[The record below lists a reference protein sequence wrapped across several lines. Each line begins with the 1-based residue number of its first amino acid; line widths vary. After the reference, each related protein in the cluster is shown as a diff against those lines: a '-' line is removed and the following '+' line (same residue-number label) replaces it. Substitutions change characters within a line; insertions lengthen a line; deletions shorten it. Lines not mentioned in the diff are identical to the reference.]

1 MSRGIFTAVILSLSI
16 FTQVESGID
25 LGVKSAMAQS
35 GAVRSIRVEGNRRV
49 EPETVKSYMQIA
61 VGDRY
66 SPGKVDDSL
75 KSLFRTG
82 LFADVK
88 IRRQG
93 STVIVKVVENPIIN
107 VVAFEGNKEVED
119 ATLKTEVQLKP
130 REIYTRAR
138 VQSDVQR
145 ILDVYQRQGLYSAS
159 VQPKII
165 KLKHNR
171 VDLVYEITEGHSTKV
186 RSINFIGNRAFSD
199 SQLRDVITT
208 TETAWFRFLS
218 STNVYD
224 PDRLNLDRELV
235 RAFYLKNGY
244 ADMRVVSATAEL
256 DRDGKHFFMTFVVDE
271 GEKYKFG
278 DVTISSSLDSVK
290 PEALKSALL
299 TETDHTYNASQIEK
313 SVEAVTLEVSN
324 SGYAFARVR
333 PKIHRDPVEKKISVH
348 YNVEQGPRVYIERI
362 NIYGNAR
369 TKDFVI
375 RREFRLAEGDAFN
388 RLLVS
393 RARKRL
399 MGLGFFKTV
408 NVSREAGSASD
419 RVVLNVNVVEQS
431 TGEFSFGAGYSTSE
445 GVIGDVS
452 ITERNLMGN
461 GQFLRLKLSGSIQ
474 RLQVDLSFTEPRF
487 LDRNLAAGVDLFHKE
502 IDNSKESS
510 YKSKKTGGGL
520 RLGFP
525 LGENTRLTTSYSFV
539 RDEISLDLENGQPAS
554 AAIVQAADDNDGV
567 SHVSSVSYSL
577 VYDARNH
584 PRSPTHGLYASLSQ
598 DLAGAGGDVQY
609 LRTQA
614 EIRGY
619 YDLGKR
625 FVLVGRAQAGHIFGW
640 GGDDVRLLDNFYKGG
655 DLVRGFEKSGIGPRD
670 GTTDDALGGTT
681 FAGITAELRFPFPY
695 LTEELGISGAV
706 FADAGTVFGI
716 SDTSETAVGSTN
728 VEGNGKTIRASVGG
742 SILWDSPLGPLRGDL
757 AYVLNEEEGDK
768 EEVFRFG
775 SSARF

>member
-16 FTQVESGID
+16 FTNVGNGID
-25 LGVKSAMAQS
+25 LGVKSAEAQS

-75 KSLFRTG
+75 KALFRTG

-88 IRRQG
+88 ISRRG
-93 STVIVKVVENPIIN
+93 STIVVKVVENPIIN

-119 ATLKTEVQLKP
+119 TTLKTEVQLKP

-186 RSINFIGNRAFSD
+186 RNINFIGNRSFSD
-199 SQLRDVITT
+199 AQLRDVITT
-208 TETAWFRFLS
+208 TETAWYKFLS

-235 RAFYLKNGY
+235 RAFYRKNGY
-244 ADMRVVSATAEL
+244 ADMHIVSATAEL
-256 DRDGKHFFMTFVVDE
+256 DRDGKNFFLTFTVQE
-271 GEKYKFG
+271 GEKYEFG
-278 DVTISSSLDSVK
+278 DVSISSSLASVK
-290 PEALKSALL
+290 SETLKSTLL
-299 TETDHTYNASQIEK
+299 TESGKIYNATQIDK

-324 SGYAFARVR
+324 SGFAFARVR
-333 PKIHRDPVEKKISVH
+333 PRISRDPVAKKINVH
-348 YNVEQGPRVYIERI
+348 YQVEQGPRVYIERI
-362 NIYGNAR
+362 NIYGNHR
-369 TKDFVI
+369 TKDFVLRSNI
-375 RREFRLAEGDAFN
+375 RLVEGDAFN

-399 MGLGFFKTV
+399 MALGFFKTV
-408 NVSREAGSASD
+408 KISREAGSAPD

-461 GQFLRLKLSGSIQ
+461 GQFLRLKLSGSIE

-487 LDRNLAAGVDLFHKE
+487 LDRNLSAGVDLFHKE
-502 IDNSKESS
+502 IDNSAESS

-539 RDEISLDLENGQPAS
+539 RDEISLEEENGPAS
-554 AAIVQAADDNDGV
+554 EAIKQAARDNDGV
-567 SHVSSVSYSL
+567 AHVSSLSYSL

-584 PRSPTHGLYASLSQ
+584 SRSPTHGLYASLSQ
-598 DLAGAGGDVQY
+598 DFAGAGGDVQY
-609 LRTQA
+609 LRTKA
-614 EIRGY
+614 EVRAY

-625 FVLVGRAQAGHIFGW
+625 FVLAGRAQAGHIFGW

-670 GTTDDALGGTT
+670 RNTDDALGGTT
-681 FAGITAELRFPFPY
+681 YAGVSAELRFPFPY

-706 FADAGTVFGI
+706 FADAGTVFGV
-716 SDTSETAVGSTN
+716 SGTTTDAVGSGN
-728 VEGNGKTIRASVGG
+728 VVGNDKSIRASVGG
-742 SILWDSPLGPLRGDL
+742 SVLWDSPLGPLRGDF
-757 AYVLNEEEGDK
+757 AYVLSEDNASDK
-768 EEVFRFG
+768 EELFRFG
-775 SSARF
+775 ASGKW